1 MKKKTIIILVVSIVV
16 VLLIIMGVIFIGIPA
31 YLTHTAKKALTEIV
45 TVDSD
50 TSEESTET
58 VSTQLKNQATEI
70 FNQTFIA
77 YETAEGE
84 TTTAPNV
91 KALFSMIANS
101 NASNP
106 DRQIDVNGTVITSEN
121 LDSLKAIITTDMKYK
136 IKCVL
141 GDDGYVKTIELRYTT
156 E

>member
-1 MKKKTIIILVVSIVV
+1 MKKKTVIILVVSIVV

-58 VSTQLKNQATEI
+58 MSSNLEDQAKETFNQAFTV
-70 FNQTFIA
+70 

-84 TTTAPNV
+84 TTAATNV
-91 KALFSMIANS
+91 KMLFAFVAN
-101 NASNP
+101 NNESNP
-106 DRQIDVNGTVITSEN
+106 DRQIDVNGTIITSEN
-121 LDSLKAIITTDMKYK
+121 LESLKAIITTDMKYK